1 MPYLLARVYLRED
14 DTLEGK
20 QAHRRILELLK
31 GWGVSGAT
39 VLKSIMGYGTT
50 KSFHYEGIEVLSYG
64 LPVIIE
70 FVDKEEKVME
80 VLKLLKN
87 LGLSLFITLEE
98 VRLWQSS

>member
-14 DTLEGK
+14 DTIEGE

-31 GWGVSGAT
+31 RWGVSGAT

-50 KSFHYEGIEVLSYG
+50 KSFHYEGIEVLSYS
-64 LPVIIE
+64 LPVVIE